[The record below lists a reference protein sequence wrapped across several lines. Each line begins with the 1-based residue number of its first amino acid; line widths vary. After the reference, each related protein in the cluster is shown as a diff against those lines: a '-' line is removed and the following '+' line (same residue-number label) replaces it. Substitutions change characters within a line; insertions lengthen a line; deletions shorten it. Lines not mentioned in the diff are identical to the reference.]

1 MRHSASLLASLEGLS
16 HPAYLIAT
24 ELCNNSR
31 SGLTVR
37 FLSKKL
43 ELPEEE
49 IEYLLDINHKLMFT
63 DLTKVKIVKE
73 GQAAIKR
80 IKEGLENHGDIPS
93 MYTRVKQLSPHE
105 YRSLE
110 EMIGLEQP
118 VTKKQAVDALLE
130 RHYLHTETLLTY
142 VGTHEFSNT
151 AREVFDILWQ
161 SKDGVMPVSQIR
173 VAHGGREHDV
183 EAALT
188 ELFQGFAL
196 FEMFR
201 FDNEDRLVRVAGLLK
216 EVRQYRGVDGGGK
229 KKKKAGLKA
238 LKGKG
243 EYVQARGL
251 DFSDKICQL
260 LSAMAARPVRLRGD
274 GDLFKEDHRRL
285 LEVCP
290 EDEEPS
296 LNTCLWAAE
305 GVAWI
310 GRVDNQLCVG
320 ELEALIQKDRIGRHT
335 ELYSWFMQRGDDTY
349 VRNLLVEVLEELKV
363 DQWYSTHDLIEW
375 LVEKNAGQ
383 DQPVLK
389 QSGNGWEYI
398 CPASSGQSETRLS
411 RAFDETFY
419 WLGVLDRGECDGEAA
434 VRLSALGNGL
444 LTEEI
449 PETLYQVYPERVG
462 EIVVQPNFDVVVP
475 TQEMDPLLTVPLDQ
489 FAVRASSGQASV
501 YNVTKESFIQALQ
514 EGHDGNAFVN
524 FLLQHNRGNTLPA
537 NVMQTLEDWRGGM
550 KRVRIRMVP
559 VVESEDP
566 LVMADLTHRK
576 KFVKYLRP
584 LDPRLVVE
592 YGDTDEKEL
601 SRLLEKEGFIVD

>member
-24 ELCNNSR
+24 ELSNNSR

-43 ELPEEE
+43 EMAEEE
-49 IEYLLDINHKLMFT
+49 IEYLLDVNHRLIFT

-73 GQAAIKR
+73 GQAAMKR
-80 IKEGLENHGDIPS
+80 IREGLENHGDIPS
-93 MYTRVKQLSPHE
+93 MYNRVKSLSPHE
-105 YRSLE
+105 YRCLE
-110 EMIGLEQP
+110 ERVGLDQP

-130 RHYLHTETLLTY
+130 RHYLHPESLLTY
-142 VGTHEFSNT
+142 VGTYDFSST
-151 AREVFDILWQ
+151 AREVFDVLCQ

-173 VAHGGREHDV
+173 VAHGGREHEV

-188 ELFQGFAL
+188 ELFLGFAL

-201 FDNEDRLVRVAGLLK
+201 FDSEDRLVRVAGLLK
-216 EVRQYRGVDGGGK
+216 EVRQFQSGNGK
-229 KKKKAGLKA
+229 KKKKKDTLKT
-238 LKGKG
+238 LKEKA
-243 EYVQARGL
+243 EYIQCRGL
-251 DFSDKICQL
+251 EFSDKICQL

-285 LEVCP
+285 SDVCP

-305 GVAWI
+305 GVAWV

-320 ELEALIQKDRIGRHT
+320 ELEALIQKDRIGRHQVLF
-335 ELYSWFMQRGDDTY
+335 EWFMQRGDDAY
-349 VRNLLVEVLEELKV
+349 ARALLVECLDDLKV
-363 DQWYSTHDLIEW
+363 GQWYATHELIEW
-375 LVEKNAGQ
+375 MVAKNGDH

-389 QSGNGWEYI
+389 QSNGKWEYI
-398 CPASSGQSETRLS
+398 SPASSGQMETRLS
-411 RAFDETFY
+411 RAFDEFFY
-419 WLGVLDRGECDGEAA
+419 WLGIFDRSMCEGDSA
-434 VRLSALGNGL
+434 VRLTALGHGL
-444 LTEEI
+444 LTASI
-449 PETLYQVYPERVG
+449 PDALHKEFPERIG

-489 FAVRASSGQASV
+489 FAIRASSGKASV
-501 YNVTKESFIQALQ
+501 YNVTKESFVQALQ

-524 FLLQHNRGNTLPA
+524 FLLQHNRGGSLPA

-550 KRVRIRMVP
+550 KRVRVRTIKVI
-559 VVESEDP
+559 ESEDP
-566 LVMADLTHRK
+566 LVMADLIHRK
-576 KFVKYLRP
+576 RFQKYLIP
-584 LDPRLVVE
+584 LESRKMVAFA
-592 YGDTDEKEL
+592 EL
-601 SRLLEKEGFIVD
+601 SAKDLGKLLEKEGFIID